1 MGLQLPNRRPVRSA
15 GQVPVEK
22 ALTQPDGN
30 QKPRLEQVVAFLFAQ
45 RSWQTQSV
53 LVTDQALFMGN

>member
-1 MGLQLPNRRPVRSA
+1 MIPAASI
-15 GQVPVEK
+15 K
-22 ALTQPDGN
+22 
-30 QKPRLEQVVAFLFAQ
+30 KPLAKLWQAAFLFAQ